1 MYHNHQHVLT
11 ILLCMICRCC
21 CRFRVANHS
30 SIRKH
35 GELLLN
41 WGTFGGFAWMD
52 LPFWG
57 FGKFS

>member
-1 MYHNHQHVLT
+1 
-11 ILLCMICRCC
+11 MICRCC

-35 GELLLN
+35 WELLLN